1 MQITDKDIILIS
13 LAKQYTTNKDV
24 NITLLSTFKHDLM
37 FDSLSLTEF
46 IIACEDEFGIEIDLD
61 DPQAYNIKTLN
72 DLLKLIEID

>member
-1 MQITDKDIILIS
+1 MQMIDKDNILIS
-13 LAKQYTTNKDV
+13 LAKQYTTNQDV
-24 NITLLSTFKHDLM
+24 DVTLLSTFKYDLM

-61 DPQAYNIKTLN
+61 DPKAYNIKNLN

>member
-1 MQITDKDIILIS
+1 MIDKDNILIS

-24 NITLLSTFKHDLM
+24 DVTLLSTFKHDLM

-61 DPQAYNIKTLN
+61 DPKAYNIKNLN